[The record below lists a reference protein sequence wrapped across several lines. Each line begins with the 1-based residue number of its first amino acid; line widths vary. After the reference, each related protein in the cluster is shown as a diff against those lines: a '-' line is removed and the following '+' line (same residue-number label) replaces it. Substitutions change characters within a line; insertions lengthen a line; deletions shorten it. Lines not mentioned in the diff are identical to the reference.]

1 MKKTV
6 MMTMAVVAAIT
17 LAATMMS
24 SGTAIM
30 TMMQQA
36 YAQPSNTGSNTGTC
50 SNKGTASG
58 GSTVIQYC
66 NNHQGWCVVATQDAQ
81 VSKVIISHSNCS

>member
-6 MMTMAVVAAIT
+6 MTMAVVAAIT

-36 YAQPSNTGSNTGTC
+36 HAQPSNTGSNTGTC
-50 SNKGTASG
+50 SNTGTANG
-58 GSTVIQYC
+58 GSTVIQSC
-66 NNHQGWCVVATQDAQ
+66 AVHQGMCQLAQ
-81 VSKVIISHSNCS
+81 QSGRDTTGIINNSECS

>member
-1 MKKTV
+1 MKKNLAA
-6 MMTMAVVAAIT
+6 TMAVIAAIT
-17 LAATMMS
+17 LAATMMTFA
-24 SGTAIM
+24 GITTI
-30 TMMQQA
+30 TQQA
-36 YAQPSNTGSNTGTC
+36 NAQPSNTGTC

-66 NNHQGWCVVATQDAQ
+66 NIHQGMCLVATQDAQ